1 MSTMSFDS
9 ANHLIFRTFYDT
21 GNHIQLLKKSDSKG
35 LGDGR
40 RCFSW
45 GEAIAFGQ
53 TALGQENSSIMTLC
67 RK

>member
-21 GNHIQLLKKSDSKG
+21 GNPIQLLKKSDSKG

-40 RCFSW
+40 RCFFLGAGGNCLRPNRSW
-45 GEAIAFGQ
+45 PGKLEH
-53 TALGQENSSIMTLC
+53 NDIMP
-67 RK
+67 